1 MRTYMARK
9 EDVKPEWFFVDA
21 SQEILGRMA
30 VDVAMILTGKNKPT
44 YTPHVDTG
52 DHVIIVNAA
61 KVRVSG
67 RKIEQKVYRHHT
79 GWPGG
84 LVERRMSELM
94 KSKPDEV
101 IRLAVRR
108 MLPKTKLGRQMIKK
122 LHVYAGPE
130 HPHEAQKPRPLRP
143 EAEK

>member
-1 MRTYMARK
+1 MARK